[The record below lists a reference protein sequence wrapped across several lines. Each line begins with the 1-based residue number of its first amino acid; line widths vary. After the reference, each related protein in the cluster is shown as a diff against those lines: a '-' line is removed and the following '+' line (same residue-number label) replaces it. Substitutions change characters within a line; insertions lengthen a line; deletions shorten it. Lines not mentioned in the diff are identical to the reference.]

1 MAAHRLLILD
11 DEIAIAELVERVAVE
26 CGFETRLAFDADMF
40 WDAYDDF
47 EPTLILLDLH
57 VPGARDSEIVHAL
70 VDRGCTARVMITS
83 GTDTQGMALV
93 EQVGRARGLTM
104 AGAMPKP
111 YRLAE
116 LRRRLA
122 DLAQA
127 GGA

>member
-11 DEIAIAELVERVAVE
+11 DETAIAELVERVAAE
-26 CGFETRLAFDADMF
+26 CGFETRLAFDAAMF

-47 EPTLILLDLH
+47 KPTLIVLDLN
-57 VPGARDSEIVHAL
+57 VPGARHSDMVHAL
-70 VDRGCTARVMITS
+70 ADRGCAAGVIVTS
-83 GTDTQGMALV
+83 GSDTQGLALV
-93 EQVGRARGLTM
+93 EQIGRARGLTIVGTM
-104 AGAMPKP
+104 AKP

-122 DLAQA
+122 ELTRA

>member
-11 DEIAIAELVERVAVE
+11 DETAIAELVERVAVD

-40 WDAYDDF
+40 WDVYDEF
-47 EPTLILLDLH
+47 EPTLILLDLN
-57 VPGARDSEIVHAL
+57 VPGARHSDIVHAL
-70 VDRGCTARVMITS
+70 VDRGCAARVMLTS
-83 GTDTQGMALV
+83 GSDTEGMALV

-104 AGAMPKP
+104 AGTMPKP

-122 DLAQA
+122 ELAQA